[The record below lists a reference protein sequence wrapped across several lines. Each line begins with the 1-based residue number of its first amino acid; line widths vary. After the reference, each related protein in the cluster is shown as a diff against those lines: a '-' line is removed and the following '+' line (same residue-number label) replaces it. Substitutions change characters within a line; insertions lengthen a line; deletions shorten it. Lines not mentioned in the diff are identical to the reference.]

1 MGAAMRIAGGIVSNG
16 KPGATRHRAGAIL
29 SAGLVALAIG
39 AAAIPTPA
47 LAQIATDEFVAERT
61 FFRTQIGGKSV
72 RLEGLVLKRADL
84 TGKLPVA
91 LITHGKSANLTD
103 MLESKA
109 ADYAGSA
116 RDLARRG
123 WLSVVVM
130 RRGFGQSDGP
140 MPVDL
145 TCDTT
150 TFANRFAADADD
162 LQGAMD
168 IIVKRP
174 DADPD
179 RAIAIGVSAG
189 GAAAMAF
196 AARNPRNL
204 KGVVNVSGG
213 LAMPACPKEDVLVNA
228 FKDFGATSRVPTLW
242 VYAKND
248 SLFGPNVV
256 ERMQSSYL
264 DGGGDVKLVMFD
276 KHGNDGHSIFADASG
291 RLKWLM
297 EMDGFLRFHE
307 LPTAR
312 RDSVPE
318 LMKLLKLSEA
328 NRAFLENYLAAPTY
342 KAMAQTADGKS
353 HATQYGAQSMEVAR
367 KAVLE
372 YCQEQFKAAEPC
384 KIVMEND
391 TWTGPQAI
399 GSVERKVERPVAE
412 R

>member
-1 MGAAMRIAGGIVSNG
+1 MGAAMRTVGGIVSNS
-16 KPGATRHRAGAIL
+16 KPGAIRHWAGAIL
-29 SAGLVALAIG
+29 SAAVMALAIG
-39 AAAIPTPA
+39 TPA
-47 LAQIATDEFVAERT
+47 KAQIASDEFVAERT
-61 FFRTQIGGKSV
+61 FFRTHIDGKSV
-72 RLEGLVLKRADL
+72 RLEGLILKRADL
-84 TGKLPVA
+84 TGRLPVA
-91 LITHGKSANLTD
+91 LITHGKSASLTD

-140 MPVDL
+140 MPVDM
-145 TCDTT
+145 TCDTGS
-150 TFANRFAADADD
+150 FASRFAADADD

-189 GAAAMAF
+189 GAAAMAY
-196 AARNPRNL
+196 ASRNPKNL
-204 KGVVNVSGG
+204 RGVINVSGG

-228 FKDFGATSRVPTLW
+228 FKEFGATSRVPTLW

-248 SLFGPNVV
+248 SLFAPAVV

-276 KHGNDGHSIFADASG
+276 KHGDDGHSLFIDASG

-318 LMKLLKLSEA
+318 LLKLLKLTDN
-328 NRAFLENYLAAPTY
+328 NRAFLETYLAAPTY

-353 HATQYGAQSMEVAR
+353 HATQFGAQSLEIAR

-372 YCQEQFKAAEPC
+372 YCQEQFKATEPC
-384 KIVMEND
+384 RIVMEND
-391 TWTGPQAI
+391 TWIGPQAI
-399 GSVERKVERPVAE
+399 GTVERKADSPLTR
-412 R
+412 